1 MVLLHSNIKNT
12 IMNLIE
18 ALHWRYA
25 TKRMNGKEV
34 PQQLVD
40 EIIEAA
46 HLAPTSSGLQP
57 FEIIS
62 VSNPEMKREIQKVA
76 FNQPQIVEGS
86 HVLVF
91 AAWDRYTDER
101 IDAIFDHMNKE
112 RQLPMDGTDE
122 YKQGLK
128 DSLFTMTPEEQANH
142 TAKQA
147 YIGFGMAIAAAAML
161 KVDASPMEGFV
172 NKDLDKLLGLDKKGL
187 KSTTLLAL
195 GYRDADNDWLVNL
208 KKVRHPKDNFL
219 TEIF

>member
-1 MVLLHSNIKNT
+1 ME
-12 IMNLIE
+12 LID

-25 TKRMNGKEV
+25 TKRMNGEKVAQELADKV
-34 PQQLVD
+34 
-40 EIIEAA
+40 ISAA
-46 HLAPTSSGLQP
+46 HLAPTASGLQP

-62 VSNPEMKREIQKVA
+62 VTNPELKKEIQKVA

-128 DSLFTMTPEEQANH
+128 DSLFAMKPEEQANH
-142 TAKQA
+142 AAKQA

-161 KVDASPMEGFV
+161 KVDASPMEGFI
-172 NKDLDKLLGLDKKGL
+172 NKDLDQLLGLDKKGL
-187 KSTTLLAL
+187 RSTTLLTL
-195 GYRDADNDWLVNL
+195 GYRDAPNDWLVNL
-208 KKVRHPKDNFL
+208 KKVRQPIDNFL

>member
-1 MVLLHSNIKNT
+1 ME
-12 IMNLIE
+12 LID

-25 TKRMNGKEV
+25 TKRMNGEKVAQELADKV
-34 PQQLVD
+34 
-40 EIIEAA
+40 ISAA
-46 HLAPTSSGLQP
+46 HLAPTASGLQP

-62 VSNPEMKREIQKVA
+62 VTNPELKKEIQKVA

-112 RQLPMDGTDE
+112 RLLPMDGTDE

-128 DSLFTMTPEEQANH
+128 DSLFAMTPEEQANH
-142 TAKQA
+142 AAKQA

-161 KVDASPMEGFV
+161 KVDASPMEGFI
-172 NKDLDKLLGLDKKGL
+172 NKDLDQLLGLDKKGL
-187 KSTTLLAL
+187 RSTTLLTL
-195 GYRDADNDWLVNL
+195 GYRDAPNDWLVNL
-208 KKVRHPKDNFL
+208 KKVRQPIDNFL

>member
-1 MVLLHSNIKNT
+1 ME
-12 IMNLIE
+12 LID

-25 TKRMNGKEV
+25 TKRMNGEKVAQELADKV
-34 PQQLVD
+34 
-40 EIIEAA
+40 ISAA
-46 HLAPTSSGLQP
+46 HLAPTASGLQP
-57 FEIIS
+57 FEIIA
-62 VSNPEMKREIQKVA
+62 VTNPELKKEIQKVA

-112 RQLPMDGTDE
+112 RLLPMDGTDE

-128 DSLFTMTPEEQANH
+128 DSLFAMTPEEQANH
-142 TAKQA
+142 AAKQA

-172 NKDLDKLLGLDKKGL
+172 NKDLDQLLGLDKKGL
-187 KSTTLLAL
+187 RSTTLLTL
-195 GYRDADNDWLVNL
+195 GYRDAPNDWLVNL
-208 KKVRHPKDNFL
+208 KKVRQPIDNFL

>member
-1 MVLLHSNIKNT
+1 ME
-12 IMNLIE
+12 LID

-25 TKRMNGKEV
+25 TKRMNGEKVAQELADKV
-34 PQQLVD
+34 
-40 EIIEAA
+40 ISAA
-46 HLAPTSSGLQP
+46 HLAPTASGLQP
-57 FEIIS
+57 FEIIA
-62 VSNPEMKREIQKVA
+62 VTNPELKKEIQKVA

-128 DSLFTMTPEEQANH
+128 DSLFAMTPEEQANH
-142 TAKQA
+142 AAKQA

-161 KVDASPMEGFV
+161 KVDASPMEGFI
-172 NKDLDKLLGLDKKGL
+172 NKDLDQLLGLDKKGL
-187 KSTTLLAL
+187 RSTTLLTL
-195 GYRDADNDWLVNL
+195 GYRDAPNDWLVNL
-208 KKVRHPKDNFL
+208 KKVRQPIDNFL

>member
-1 MVLLHSNIKNT
+1 ME
-12 IMNLIE
+12 LID

-25 TKRMNGKEV
+25 TKRMNGEKV
-34 PQQLVD
+34 AQKLADKV
-40 EIIEAA
+40 ISAA
-46 HLAPTSSGLQP
+46 HLAPTASGLQP
-57 FEIIS
+57 FEIIA
-62 VSNPEMKREIQKVA
+62 VTNPELKKEIQKVA

-112 RQLPMDGTDE
+112 RLLPMDGTDE

-128 DSLFTMTPEEQANH
+128 DSLFAMTPEEQANH
-142 TAKQA
+142 AAKQA

-172 NKDLDKLLGLDKKGL
+172 NKDLDQLLGLDKKGL
-187 KSTTLLAL
+187 RSTTLLTL
-195 GYRDADNDWLVNL
+195 GYRDAPNDWLVNL
-208 KKVRHPKDNFL
+208 KKVRQPIDNFL